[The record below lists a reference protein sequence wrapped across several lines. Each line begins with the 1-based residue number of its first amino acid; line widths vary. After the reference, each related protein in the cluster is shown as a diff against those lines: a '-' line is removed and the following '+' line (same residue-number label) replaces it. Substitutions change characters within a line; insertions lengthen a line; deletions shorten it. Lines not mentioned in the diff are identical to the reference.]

1 MPARELTAIILAS
14 ALITLDGTAVTV
26 ALPAIG
32 RSLAISFSRLQ
43 WITNAP
49 LLMLAALLLPAGAL
63 ADRYGR
69 TRIMRIGLLSFGL
82 ASLAC
87 AAASSGEILIAAR
100 LLQGAGGALVL
111 PGAVARLRTAYSE
124 PAART
129 RKFGLWAA
137 WTGVASAVGPLLG
150 GGLADLL
157 SWRAAFLVSS
167 AGALT
172 ALLLLR
178 GTARD
183 EGKAG
188 AAVPVLETTTLVVL
202 LGAVAY
208 LLIEGRMAGWAS
220 PRVMLAVVL
229 VIASVTIFVRSSRR
243 HVLFPR
249 ELLTT
254 QNCVPA
260 NAATFALYFGMFGL
274 TFLLVFYTQQAL
286 NYSAVWAAAGVL
298 PISVMLF
305 PAERLGRV
313 APRVGTRAVIAL
325 GSVLAAGGILWMAAG
340 PDPLPFWS
348 RIVVGT
354 CLFGLGVSM
363 AVSPL
368 THAAISA
375 VPEDCAGAASG
386 LNHATVRAAG
396 LIAIAVLGSIAAE
409 GHSDGITAVGFRRAL
424 TICGSFVAVVGVTSA
439 WRIRNEAPGGLEA
452 AND

>member
-1 MPARELTAIILAS
+1 MPIRELTALILAS

-32 RSLAISFSRLQ
+32 RSLSVSFSRLQ

-69 TRIMRIGLLSFGL
+69 KRIMRIGLIAFGF
-82 ASLAC
+82 ASLI
-87 AAASSGEILIAAR
+87 AAAAPSGEVLIAAR
-100 LLQGAGGALVL
+100 LVQGAGGALVL
-111 PGAVARLRTAYSE
+111 PGAVARLRAAYSE

-137 WTGVASAVGPLLG
+137 WTGVASALGPLLG

-157 SWRAAFLVSS
+157 SWRAAFVISS
-167 AGALT
+167 AGALI

-183 EGKAG
+183 DGKTG
-188 AAVPVLETTTLVVL
+188 AAVPVLETTAMIVL

-208 LLIEGRMAGWAS
+208 LLIEGRATGWAS
-220 PRVMLAVVL
+220 PRVMMAGIL
-229 VIASVTIFVRSSRR
+229 VAASVTIFVRSSRR

-249 ELLTT
+249 ELLAT

-274 TFLLVFYTQQAL
+274 TFLLVLYTQQEL
-286 NYSAVWAAAGVL
+286 GYSAVWAAAGVL

-305 PAERLGRV
+305 PAERFGRM

-325 GSVLAAGGILWMAAG
+325 GSIIAAGGILWLAAG

-354 CLFGLGVSM
+354 CLFGLGVSL

-375 VPEDCAGAASG
+375 VPENCAGAASG

-409 GHSDGITAVGFRRAL
+409 GKPDGITAAGFRTAL
-424 TICGSFVAVVGVTSA
+424 TLCGSFVALVGITSA
-439 WRIRNEAPGGLEA
+439 WRIRNEEPGGLEGGE
-452 AND
+452 